1 MHSKRFQ
8 SWGMGRVKLANDDTD
23 LRAAS
28 REGALAG
35 ALPAAERFSAKLEIC
50 TRQQCPKWHSR
61 LWVAAVVGARATGQ
75 GSGGHYC

>member
-35 ALPAAERFSAKLEIC
+35 ALLDRRTKVKSDK
-50 TRQQCPKWHSR
+50 
-61 LWVAAVVGARATGQ
+61 
-75 GSGGHYC
+75 YCK